1 MPIGDQI
8 NEVHD
13 KSAYQQRHAYESN
26 PKSHDK
32 NWFLSELSPAEFSAL
47 RPHLTTFDMRAGDC
61 LHYFGERIDD
71 VVFPHG
77 GLVALTMPLREASGA
92 SALLIGREG
101 IVGGFA
107 AAASAPATCNAEV
120 HIAGRASR
128 MSAGSFRFA
137 LEESAAMRRLA
148 ARFDSS
154 IMAQA
159 QQTALCNAAHQVEG
173 RICRWLLEV
182 HDRGANGKIPLT
194 QSTIAQMLGVRRTTV
209 TLVAGRLEREGVL
222 TCRRGYM
229 QIINRAELERR
240 SCECYGR
247 GKSYVELLFAD
258 LPDRGRTLCSAVA
271 E

>member
-1 MPIGDQI
+1 MRMSLIHGLTIKIGFSP
-8 NEVHD
+8 NYH
-13 KSAYQQRHAYESN
+13 RL
-26 PKSHDK
+26 
-32 NWFLSELSPAEFSAL
+32 NWPLL
-47 RPHLTTFDMRAGDC
+47 RPHLTTFEMRAGDC

-71 VVFPHG
+71 VVFPHA

-101 IVGGFA
+101 VVGGFA
-107 AAASAPATCNAEV
+107 AVASAPATCNAEV

-128 MSAGSFRFA
+128 MSAAAFRFA
-137 LEESAAMRRLA
+137 LEESPAMRRLA

-209 TLVAGRLEREGVL
+209 TLVAGRLERDGVL

-229 QIINRAELERR
+229 QIINRDELERR

-247 GKSYVELLFAD
+247 GKSYVELVVCRSIRPRRRASLCRRQIGA
-258 LPDRGRTLCSAVA
+258 LRPSERTASRSRPQD
-271 E
+271 